1 MSKFLSLSFALL
13 FLSGLLLSN
22 AEDKILTE
30 DILNFE
36 QVDIVDTGSSGDIFL
51 YEKTK
56 VAKDKKTYE
65 SSLFLKNYI
74 TGEEFKIFDKRTSYS
89 NVQLGQNGKHIF
101 YIDDGAGALRK
112 TKQIWRKSIPYGIRK
127 QLTKYNGDIRN
138 FDLSPDETKIIFVGT
153 AKKETDSLKP
163 IEIDRYQ
170 FKQDR
175 QGFLRDVSNHLFLF
189 DLKTKKLES
198 FANENRNYQ
207 SPTWSPSGEFIAYVS
222 KKEDSDRHNNS
233 DLFLKRYDNL
243 ENEVQLTFNMGS
255 DSAGWSSNSLQW
267 SADSKKI
274 AYVAGGDPKLLW
286 YAIDNVSVIDI
297 ENKRVENITKALDR
311 NTGSPR
317 WSHDA
322 ARLYFVLEDN
332 LKNQIAYYSF
342 EDEKIRKMS
351 PEEMYISSFE
361 ISGKDIILESSTS
374 SEPES
379 IFTMN
384 DSNLRKVVDVNSFLN
399 TKKIATTEKISF
411 ESYDGTEIFGLL
423 VKPEDFNP
431 NKKYP
436 LLIRIHGGPVSQYG
450 VRFNLE
456 WQVFASNGYV
466 VLAVNPRGSSGR
478 GEEFQKAIFADWGNI
493 DAKDIIAA
501 ADFISTKS
509 YIDAENL
516 GIGGWSY
523 GSMLTNYVIASD
535 VRFQAATSGAG
546 ISNIL
551 SGFGDD
557 HYIREYIDELGT
569 PWENLDVWMRI
580 SYPFFEA
587 DSIITP
593 TLFLVGEKDFNVP
606 LIGSEQMYQALR
618 HNNVDTKLI
627 IYPGENHGLSSP
639 TNRIHRMNS
648 YLDWYAR
655 YMKN

>member
-1 MSKFLSLSFALL
+1 MSKFLNLSFALL
-13 FLSGLLLSN
+13 FLSGLLVGN
-22 AEDKILTE
+22 AENKILTE

-56 VAKDKKTYE
+56 VAKDKTTYE

-74 TGEEFKIFDKRTSYS
+74 TEEEFKIFDKRTSYS
-89 NVQLGQNGKHIF
+89 NVKLGQNGKHIF
-101 YIDDGAGALRK
+101 YIDDGAGALRE

-127 QLTKYNGDIRN
+127 QLTKYNGDIRS

-189 DLKTKKLES
+189 DLKTKQLVS
-198 FANENRNYQ
+198 FASENRNYQ
-207 SPTWSPSGEFIAYVS
+207 SPTWSPNGEFIAYVS

-286 YAIDNVSVIDI
+286 YAIDNVSVIDV

-311 NTGSPR
+311 NTSSPR

-342 EDEKIRKMS
+342 EDEEIRKMS

-361 ISGKDIILESSTS
+361 VSGRDIILESSTT

-379 IFTMN
+379 IFRMN
-384 DSNLRKVVDVNSFLN
+384 DSILRKVVDVNSFLS

-423 VKPEDFNP
+423 VKPKDFNP

-478 GEEFQKAIFADWGNI
+478 GEEFQKAIFADWGNV

-618 HNNVDTKLI
+618 HNNIDTKLI

-655 YMKN
+655 YMKD

>member
-1 MSKFLSLSFALL
+1 LSKFLSLSFALL

-411 ESYDGTEIFGLL
+411 ESFDGTEIFGLL

-648 YLDWYAR
+648 YLEWYAR

>member
-13 FLSGLLLSN
+13 FLSGLLLGN
-22 AEDKILTE
+22 EEDKILTE

-56 VAKDKKTYE
+56 VAIDKKTYE
-65 SSLFLKNYI
+65 SSLFFKNYI

-411 ESYDGTEIFGLL
+411 ESFDGTEIFGLL

-648 YLDWYAR
+648 YLEWYAR

>member
-1 MSKFLSLSFALL
+1 MSKFLNLSFALL
-13 FLSGLLLSN
+13 FLSGLLVGN
-22 AEDKILTE
+22 TENKILTE

-74 TGEEFKIFDKRTSYS
+74 TGEGFKIFDKRTSYS

-189 DLKTKKLES
+189 DLKTKQLES

-207 SPTWSPSGEFIAYVS
+207 SPTWSPNGEFIAYVS

-648 YLDWYAR
+648 YLEWYAR

>member
-13 FLSGLLLSN
+13 FLSGLLLGN
-22 AEDKILTE
+22 EEDKILTE

-411 ESYDGTEIFGLL
+411 ESFDGTEIFGLL

-648 YLDWYAR
+648 YLEWYAR

>member
-1 MSKFLSLSFALL
+1 LSKFLNLSFALL
-13 FLSGLLLSN
+13 FLSGLLVGN
-22 AEDKILTE
+22 TENKILTE

-74 TGEEFKIFDKRTSYS
+74 TEEEFKIFDKRTSYS

-101 YIDDGAGALRK
+101 YIDDGAGALRE

-153 AKKETDSLKP
+153 AKKETDSLEP

-189 DLKTKKLES
+189 DLKTKQLES

-207 SPTWSPSGEFIAYVS
+207 SPTWSPNGEFIAYVS

-243 ENEVQLTFNMGS
+243 ENEVQLTLNMGS

-297 ENKRVENITKALDR
+297 ENKQIENITKALDR
-311 NTGSPR
+311 NTSSPR

-342 EDEKIRKMS
+342 EDEEIRKMS
-351 PEEMYISSFE
+351 PDEMYISSFE
-361 ISGKDIILESSTS
+361 ISGKDIILESSTT
-374 SEPES
+374 SEPKS
-379 IFTMN
+379 IFRMN
-384 DSNLRKVVDVNSFLN
+384 DSILRKVVDVNSFLS

-456 WQVFASNGYV
+456 WQGFASNGYV

-501 ADFISTKS
+501 ADFISTKP
-509 YIDAENL
+509 YIDPENL

-606 LIGSEQMYQALR
+606 LIGSEQMYQALK
-618 HNNVDTKLI
+618 HNNIDTKLI

-648 YLDWYAR
+648 YLEWYAR

>member
-1 MSKFLSLSFALL
+1 MSKFLNLSFALL
-13 FLSGLLLSN
+13 FLSGLLVGN
-22 AEDKILTE
+22 TENKILTE

-101 YIDDGAGALRK
+101 YIDDGAGALRE

-153 AKKETDSLKP
+153 AKKETDSLEP

-189 DLKTKKLES
+189 DLKTKQLES

-207 SPTWSPSGEFIAYVS
+207 SPTWSPNGEFIAYVS

-243 ENEVQLTFNMGS
+243 ESEVQLTFNMGS

-297 ENKRVENITKALDR
+297 ENKRIENITKALDR
-311 NTGSPR
+311 NTSSPR
-317 WSHDA
+317 WSHDT

-342 EDEKIRKMS
+342 EDEEIRKMS
-351 PEEMYISSFE
+351 PDEMYISSFE
-361 ISGKDIILESSTS
+361 ISGKDIILESSTT
-374 SEPES
+374 SEPKS
-379 IFTMN
+379 IFRMN
-384 DSNLRKVVDVNSFLN
+384 DSILRKVVDVNSFLS

-501 ADFISTKS
+501 ADFISTKP
-509 YIDAENL
+509 YIDPENL

-606 LIGSEQMYQALR
+606 LIGSEQMYQALK
-618 HNNVDTKLI
+618 HNNIDTKLI

-648 YLDWYAR
+648 YLEWYAS

>member
-13 FLSGLLLSN
+13 FLSGLLLGN

-361 ISGKDIILESSTS
+361 ISGKDIILESSTT

-384 DSNLRKVVDVNSFLN
+384 DTILRKVVDVNSFLN

-648 YLDWYAR
+648 YLEWYAR

>member
-1 MSKFLSLSFALL
+1 MSKFLNLSFALL
-13 FLSGLLLSN
+13 FLSGLLVGN
-22 AEDKILTE
+22 TENKILTE

-74 TGEEFKIFDKRTSYS
+74 TEEEFKIFDKRTSFS

-101 YIDDGAGALRK
+101 YIDDGAGALRE

-153 AKKETDSLKP
+153 AKKETDSLEP

-189 DLKTKKLES
+189 DLKTKQLES

-207 SPTWSPSGEFIAYVS
+207 SPTWSPNGEFIAYVS

-297 ENKRVENITKALDR
+297 ENKRIENITKALDR
-311 NTGSPR
+311 NTSSPR
-317 WSHDA
+317 WSHDT

-342 EDEKIRKMS
+342 EDEEIRKMS
-351 PEEMYISSFE
+351 PDEMYISSFE
-361 ISGKDIILESSTS
+361 ISGKDIILESSTT
-374 SEPES
+374 SEPKS
-379 IFTMN
+379 IFRMN
-384 DSNLRKVVDVNSFLN
+384 DSILRKVVDVNSFLS

-501 ADFISTKS
+501 ADFISTKP
-509 YIDAENL
+509 YIDPENL

-606 LIGSEQMYQALR
+606 LIGSEQMYQALK
-618 HNNVDTKLI
+618 HNNIDTKLI

-648 YLDWYAR
+648 YLEWYAR

>member
-411 ESYDGTEIFGLL
+411 ESFDGTEIFGLL

-648 YLDWYAR
+648 YLEWYAR